1 MSYAYDLVSNSN
13 KTRKRERLLTSF
25 VISFYPL
32 ENRILQYKKAM
43 FHFITIIVFK
53 YNAYEL
59 PIYQFCYIGT
69 TLADFILDTK
79 FHYYL

>member
-13 KTRKRERLLTSF
+13 KTRKREILLTSF

-32 ENRILQYKKAM
+32 ENRILQYKKSYVS
-43 FHFITIIVFK
+43 FHN
-53 YNAYEL
+53 YRR
-59 PIYQFCYIGT
+59 IYQFCYNGT

-79 FHYYL
+79 FHYYH